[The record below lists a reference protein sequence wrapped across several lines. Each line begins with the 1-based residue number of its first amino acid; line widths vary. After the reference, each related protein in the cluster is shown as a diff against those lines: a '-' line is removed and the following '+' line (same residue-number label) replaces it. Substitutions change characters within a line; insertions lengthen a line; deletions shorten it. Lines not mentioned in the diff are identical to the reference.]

1 MICVNVKPPVY
12 IVRKMNGARQA
23 VSLTRY
29 MNTTKHVTIVRTYIC
44 KFQVQ

>member
-1 MICVNVKPPVY
+1 MIYVNVKPPVY

-29 MNTTKHVTIVRTYIC
+29 MNITEHVIIVMTYM
-44 KFQVQ
+44 

>member
-1 MICVNVKPPVY
+1 MLNLPVH

-29 MNTTKHVTIVRTYIC
+29 MNITCNHCNDIYVNLNYSKQHI
-44 KFQVQ
+44 